1 MKRKPVI
8 IGAGLLLAAIAAY
21 LVFLRGGKSD
31 TSIFRLSA
39 VERGDIEAVVSAT
52 GSLSAVTTVQVGTQ
66 VSGRID
72 ALYVD
77 FNDAVKKGQLIA
89 RIDPTLQQQAVRDA
103 EAGVERSQ
111 AELDQSQ
118 REYDRNK
125 QLFDRKVLTEIDFN
139 TAKYGLQVAK
149 ANLKSAQVT
158 LDRARQ
164 NLAYT
169 SIYAPIDGVVV
180 ERDVDVGQTV
190 AASLAA
196 PQLFLIANDLKHLQI
211 LASVDES
218 DIGQIHQGQT
228 VRFSVQAYADQKFPG
243 TVQQVR
249 LQSKVQENVVNYTVV
264 VSVDNPDG
272 RLLPGMTATVEFL
285 TSAARN
291 ALLVPNAALRFRP
304 TTEELTQFGDEKL
317 KERLTAAAQRRSQ
330 NAQNGTSG
338 ARANGGQWNGS
349 GTRNG
354 TAVWLLND
362 SGKLERIRVTAGI
375 SDGQRTQVESSD
387 LKEGMRVIVGSTQ
400 GATTTTSSPFQSQQR
415 TGPRPPGGF

>member
-1 MKRKPVI
+1 MTKKLVI
-8 IGAGLLLAAIAAY
+8 IAAGLLAVAIAGY
-21 LVFLRGGKSD
+21 LLFLRGSKSD
-31 TSIFRLSA
+31 TSVFRLAA
-39 VERGDIEAVVSAT
+39 VERGDVEAVVSAT

-77 FNDAVKKGQLIA
+77 FNNSVKKGQLIA
-89 RIDPTLQQQAVRDA
+89 RIDPTLQQQNVRDA

-158 LDRARQ
+158 LERARQ

-169 SIYAPIDGVVV
+169 SIFAPIDGVVV

-228 VRFSVQAYADQKFPG
+228 VRFSVQAYSDRKFPG

-264 VSVDNPDG
+264 VSVDNPEG
-272 RLLPGMTATVEFL
+272 KLLPGMTATVEFL
-285 TSAARN
+285 TGAARN
-291 ALLVPNAALRFRP
+291 TLLVQNAALRFRP
-304 TTEELTQFGDEKL
+304 TAEQLTQFGDDKL
-317 KERLTAAAQRRSQ
+317 KERLAATAQRRSQ
-330 NAQNGTSG
+330 NEQNGTSG
-338 ARANGGQWNGS
+338 TRANSGQGNGG

-362 SGKLERIRVTAGI
+362 SGKLERVRVTAGI
-375 SDGQRTQVESSD
+375 SDGQRTQVESAE
-387 LKEGMRVIVGSTQ
+387 LKEGMQVIVGSTQ
-400 GATTTTSSPFQSQQR
+400 GATTTTSSPFQSQQQ